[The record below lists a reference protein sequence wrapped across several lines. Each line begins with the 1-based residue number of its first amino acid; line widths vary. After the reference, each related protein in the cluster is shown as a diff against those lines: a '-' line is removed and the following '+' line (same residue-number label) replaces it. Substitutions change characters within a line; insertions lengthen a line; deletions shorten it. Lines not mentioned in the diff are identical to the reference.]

1 MLSSDDRYRSKI
13 ALFSRRFVVARTAS
27 AASAQRCKLSSM
39 WADTLQAAEKA
50 HLMRV
55 LVWALFCVLT
65 GTAVLAVF
73 AVRRWSSAL
82 SSAFAIQTIG
92 WGVFEATVALVA
104 LVGLAPRDLSA
115 AARLDQHLW
124 FETGLDV
131 GLIAIG
137 VTLALTTYGLTQGRR
152 LGGVGAGLGII
163 VQGAV
168 LLVLDAH
175 FLALVNRFV

>member
-1 MLSSDDRYRSKI
+1 
-13 ALFSRRFVVARTAS
+13 
-27 AASAQRCKLSSM
+27 M
-39 WADTLQAAEKA
+39 WADTLLAAEKA

-55 LVWALFCVLT
+55 LVWALTSVLT
-65 GTAVLAVF
+65 GTAVLALL
-73 AVRRWSSAL
+73 AVRRLASDL
-82 SSAFAIQTIG
+82 LSAFAIQIIG

-104 LVGLAPRDLSA
+104 LAGLAPRDLSA
-115 AARLDQHLW
+115 AVRLDQHLW
-124 FETGLDV
+124 FEAGLDV

-168 LLVLDAH
+168 LLALDAR
-175 FLALVNRFV
+175 FLALAGRFV